1 MLVDNTGLVLEGG
14 GMRGVYTAGALEY
27 FLEQG
32 LEFPYVIGVSAGACI
47 AASYLS
53 KQAGRNKK
61 VNIGFAR
68 DPKYLSWRNYWKS
81 RELFGMDYV
90 FDEIPNK
97 IVPFDYET
105 FYSSQSEFVIGT
117 TDCHTGK
124 PVYWSRKDYGKD
136 VLTIIRASSSLPFLA
151 PVVEYQSKHL
161 LDGGI
166 SDSIPIE
173 KAEKDGFA
181 KNVVVLTRNKGYF
194 KKPSKFNFLLKR
206 KYPQYPNL
214 QKTLMNRYKQYNSLV
229 ETLEEKEAKGEIII
243 IQPQQPLKVGR
254 IEKDPKKLENL
265 YWQGYEDAKQKYANI
280 LEWSNASTS
289 PQEKAAITD

>member
-280 LEWSNASTS
+280 LEWSNVSTS

>member
-105 FYSSQSEFVIGT
+105 FYSNQSEFVIGT

-181 KNVVVLTRNKGYF
+181 KNVVILTRNKGYF

-214 QKTLMNRYKQYNSLV
+214 QKTLMTRYKQYNSLV

-265 YWQGYEDAKQKYANI
+265 YWQGYEDAKQKFANI
-280 LEWSNASTS
+280 LEWSNASTF